1 LINELHRNNK
11 NYKKLPDRR
20 GRSGIKDVNL
30 ATKAERGF
38 FFLQWSKD
46 GLPRGTGVSL
56 WLKEA
61 SKNNCK
67 LWAITMTITR
77 QQLHTLRLLRKEPA
91 CRVYRTHRA
100 EYYTWIH
107 KAPMP
112 LAHLMFGE
120 VYAVNDN
127 ELRFPVSRAICPY
140 HLSGRKADEA
150 LRPRRFETSRIMQRL
165 PPPFAAA
172 IVTAG
177 GTPIAWESGPTSSI
191 R

>member
-1 LINELHRNNK
+1 MNCIKTIKNSLIGG
-11 NYKKLPDRR
+11 
-20 GRSGIKDVNL
+20 GRSGIKAVNL

-91 CRVYRTHRA
+91 CQVYRTHRA

-107 KAPMP
+107 KDAQKPITTI
-112 LAHLMFGE
+112 LHRLFSSG
-120 VYAVNDN
+120 YATLSSNDRN
-127 ELRFPVSRAICPY
+127 MAVLTDKGRAV
-140 HLSGRKADEA
+140 
-150 LRPRRFETSRIMQRL
+150 
-165 PPPFAAA
+165 
-172 IVTAG
+172 VTTLG
-177 GTPIAWESGPTSSI
+177 SC
-191 R
+191 